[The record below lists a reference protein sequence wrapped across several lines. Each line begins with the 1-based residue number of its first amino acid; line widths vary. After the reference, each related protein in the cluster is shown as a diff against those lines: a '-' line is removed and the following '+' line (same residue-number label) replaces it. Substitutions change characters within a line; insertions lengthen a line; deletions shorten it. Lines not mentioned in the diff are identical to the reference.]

1 MSSSKLETPTK
12 SPGKLLGKSPSKPD
26 LKPEPYHHGNL
37 RATLLE
43 TAQIL
48 VGEVG
53 ADGFSLREL
62 ARRANVSPAAPYH
75 HFKDKAALI
84 RALAKESQ
92 ERLGIASQAALEG
105 ITHPALRLSALG
117 VAYVLYAFEH
127 PSEFRIMFRRELH
140 SPFPIGP
147 LEMGQDSTPDPA
159 FVLLRQTLIECRD
172 SNYFPI
178 KDGEHELYLATIN
191 TWALVHGLSTL
202 IIDGT
207 LSQTITTREQVIE
220 LTRQV
225 TGGMSPEPII
235 GKPLQK
241 QSKRSRN

>member
-1 MSSSKLETPTK
+1 MSSSNLETPMKSLGKSSSKL
-12 SPGKLLGKSPSKPD
+12 D
-26 LKPEPYHHGNL
+26 AKPEPYHHGNL
-37 RATLLE
+37 RATLLQ

-53 ADGFSLREL
+53 VDGFSLREL

-92 ERLGIASQAALEG
+92 ERLGVASQAALEG

-117 VAYVLYAFEH
+117 VAYVVYAFEH
-127 PSEFRIMFRRELH
+127 PSEFRIMFRRELP
-140 SPFPIGP
+140 SP
-147 LEMGQDSTPDPA
+147 LEVSQNSTPDPA

-172 SNYFPI
+172 VKCIPI
-178 KDGEHELYLATIN
+178 GDSEHELYLATIN
-191 TWALVHGLSTL
+191 AWSVVHGLATL

-207 LSQTITTREQVIE
+207 LSHTITTREQAIQ

-225 TGGMSPEPII
+225 TGGTMSTPD
-235 GKPLQK
+235 LA
-241 QSKRSRN
+241 

>member
-1 MSSSKLETPTK
+1 MSSSKLETASTTNP
-12 SPGKLLGKSPSKPD
+12 
-26 LKPEPYHHGNL
+26 KPEPYHHGNL

-53 ADGFSLREL
+53 VDGFSLREL

-84 RALAKESQ
+84 RALAQESQ
-92 ERLGIASQAALEG
+92 ERLGVASQAALEG

-140 SPFPIGP
+140 NPFPIGP
-147 LEMGQDSTPDPA
+147 LEAGQDHTPDPA
-159 FVLLRQTLIECRD
+159 FVLLRQTLIECRNANCFPVGD
-172 SNYFPI
+172 S
-178 KDGEHELYLATIN
+178 EHELYLATIN
-191 TWALVHGLSTL
+191 TWALVHGLATL

-207 LSQTITTREQVIE
+207 LAQTITTREQVIE

-225 TGGMSPEPII
+225 TGGRSPEPTIS
-235 GKPLQK
+235 KPLQK
-241 QSKRSRN
+241 QRKRNQN

>member
-1 MSSSKLETPTK
+1 MSSFKLETPPKTIGK
-12 SPGKLLGKSPSKPD
+12 SLGKAEA
-26 LKPEPYHHGNL
+26 KPEPYHHGNL

-43 TAQIL
+43 TAQTL

-53 ADGFSLREL
+53 VDGFSLREL

-92 ERLGIASQAALEG
+92 ERLGAVSLAALAG
-105 ITHPALRLSALG
+105 ITHPVLRLSALG

-127 PSEFRIMFRRELH
+127 PSEFRIMFRRELP
-140 SPFPIGP
+140 SP

-172 SNYFPI
+172 ANCFPI

-191 TWALVHGLSTL
+191 TWALVHGLATL

-207 LSQTITTREQVIE
+207 LAQSITTRAQVIE
-220 LTRQV
+220 LTRQI
-225 TGGMSPEPII
+225 TGGSMSRP
-235 GKPLQK
+235 
-241 QSKRSRN
+241 

>member
-1 MSSSKLETPTK
+1 MSSSRLETSTQ
-12 SPGKLLGKSPSKPD
+12 SN
-26 LKPEPYHHGNL
+26 KPEPYHHGNL

-92 ERLGIASQAALEG
+92 ERLGLASQAALEG
-105 ITHPALRLSALG
+105 ITHPVMRLSALG

-127 PSEFRIMFRRELH
+127 PSEFRLMFRHELH
-140 SPFPIGP
+140 SPLGATNQEQ
-147 LEMGQDSTPDPA
+147 LEMNKPDPA
-159 FVLLRQTLIECRD
+159 FVLLKQTLIECR
-172 SNYFPI
+172 NAGCIPI
-178 KDGEHELYLATIN
+178 TSEKALELATIS
-191 TWALVHGLSTL
+191 TWSLVHGLATL
-202 IIDGT
+202 IVDGP
-207 LSQTITTREQVIE
+207 LMHTIRTKEQVIE
-220 LTRQV
+220 VTRHI
-225 TGGMSPEPII
+225 TRGMA
-235 GKPLQK
+235 
-241 QSKRSRN
+241 

>member
-1 MSSSKLETPTK
+1 MSSSKLETP
-12 SPGKLLGKSPSKPD
+12 SKPIGKPSSKLD
-26 LKPEPYHHGNL
+26 ARPEPYHHGNL

-53 ADGFSLREL
+53 VDGFSLREL

-92 ERLGIASQAALEG
+92 ERLGVASLAALEG

-127 PSEFRIMFRRELH
+127 PSEFRIMFRRELP
-140 SPFPIGP
+140 SP
-147 LEMGQDSTPDPA
+147 LEMDQNSTPDPA

-172 SNYFPI
+172 VNCIPI

-191 TWALVHGLSTL
+191 TWSLVHGLATL

-225 TGGMSPEPII
+225 TGGSM
-235 GKPLQK
+235 PLA
-241 QSKRSRN
+241 

>member
-1 MSSSKLETPTK
+1 MSSSRLETPTK
-12 SPGKLLGKSPSKPD
+12 PPIKPPGKAPSNLD
-26 LKPEPYHHGNL
+26 AKPEPYHHGNL

-53 ADGFSLREL
+53 VDGFSLREL

-92 ERLGIASQAALEG
+92 ERLGAASQAALEG

-117 VAYVLYAFEH
+117 VAYVVYAFEH
-127 PSEFRIMFRRELH
+127 PSEFRIMFRRELP
-140 SPFPIGP
+140 SP
-147 LEMGQDSTPDPA
+147 LEMDQNSTPDPA

-172 SNYFPI
+172 AKCFPI
-178 KDGEHELYLATIN
+178 GESEHELYLATIN
-191 TWALVHGLSTL
+191 TWALVHGLATL

-220 LTRQV
+220 LTRQI
-225 TGGMSPEPII
+225 TGGS
-235 GKPLQK
+235 L
-241 QSKRSRN
+241 SR

>member
-1 MSSSKLETPTK
+1 MSSSKLEIPFR
-12 SPGKLLGKSPSKPD
+12 SLGQSLGKPEV
-26 LKPEPYHHGNL
+26 KPEPYHHGNL

-43 TAQIL
+43 TAQTL
-48 VGEVG
+48 VTEVG
-53 ADGFSLREL
+53 VDGFSLREL

-92 ERLGIASQAALEG
+92 ERLGGASQAALEG

-127 PSEFRIMFRRELH
+127 PSEFRIMFRRELP
-140 SPFPIGP
+140 SP
-147 LEMGQDSTPDPA
+147 LETGQDSTPDPA

-172 SNYFPI
+172 ANCFPI
-178 KDGEHELYLATIN
+178 GDSEHELYLATIN

-207 LSQTITTREQVIE
+207 LSHTITTREQVIE

-225 TGGMSPEPII
+225 TGGMSRP
-235 GKPLQK
+235 
-241 QSKRSRN
+241 

>member
-1 MSSSKLETPTK
+1 MSSSGLETPTK
-12 SPGKLLGKSPSKPD
+12 SLGKPIGKPSSKLD
-26 LKPEPYHHGNL
+26 AKPEPYHHGNL

-53 ADGFSLREL
+53 IDGFSLREL

-84 RALAKESQ
+84 RALAQESQ
-92 ERLGIASQAALEG
+92 ERLGVASQAALEG
-105 ITHPALRLSALG
+105 ITHPMRRLSALG
-117 VAYVLYAFEH
+117 VAYVVYAFEH

-140 SPFPIGP
+140 SPFPTGP
-147 LEMGQDSTPDPA
+147 LEAGQDHTPDPA

-172 SNYFPI
+172 ANCIPI
-178 KDGEHELYLATIN
+178 NGERELYLATIN
-191 TWALVHGLSTL
+191 AWALVHGLATL

-207 LSQTITTREQVIE
+207 LAQSITTREQVIA
-220 LTRQV
+220 LTRQI
-225 TGGMSPEPII
+225 TGGAMSPEPII
-235 GKPLQK
+235 SKPLQK
-241 QSKRSRN
+241 

>member
-1 MSSSKLETPTK
+1 MSSSRLETSTQ
-12 SPGKLLGKSPSKPD
+12 SNKPD
-26 LKPEPYHHGNL
+26 PYHHGNL

-43 TAQIL
+43 TAQTL

-92 ERLGIASQAALEG
+92 ERLGVASLAALEG

-117 VAYVLYAFEH
+117 VAYVVYAFEH
-127 PSEFRIMFRRELH
+127 PSEFRIMFRRELP
-140 SPFPIGP
+140 SP
-147 LEMGQDSTPDPA
+147 LEMDQNVTPDPA

-172 SNYFPI
+172 SNCFPI

-191 TWALVHGLSTL
+191 TWALVHGLATL

-207 LSQTITTREQVIE
+207 LAHSITTREQVIE
-220 LTRQV
+220 LTRQI
-225 TGGMSPEPII
+225 TGGTMSRP
-235 GKPLQK
+235 
-241 QSKRSRN
+241 

>member
-1 MSSSKLETPTK
+1 MSSSKLEIPTK
-12 SPGKLLGKSPSKPD
+12 PIGKPVGKSASKLD
-26 LKPEPYHHGNL
+26 AKPEPYHHGNL

-53 ADGFSLREL
+53 VDGFSLREL
-62 ARRANVSPAAPYH
+62 ARRAKVSPAAPYH

-105 ITHPALRLSALG
+105 ITHPMRRLSALG

-140 SPFPIGP
+140 SPFPAGP
-147 LEMGQDSTPDPA
+147 LEAGQDHTPDPA

-172 SNYFPI
+172 ARCIPI
-178 KDGEHELYLATIN
+178 GNSEHELYLATVN
-191 TWALVHGLSTL
+191 SWSLVHGLATL

-225 TGGMSPEPII
+225 TGGS
-235 GKPLQK
+235 L
-241 QSKRSRN
+241 SR

>member
-1 MSSSKLETPTK
+1 MSSSKLETPVK
-12 SPGKLLGKSPSKPD
+12 PSGKID
-26 LKPEPYHHGNL
+26 AKPEPYHHGNL

-43 TAQIL
+43 TAQTL

-92 ERLGIASQAALEG
+92 ERLGVASQAALEG

-117 VAYVLYAFEH
+117 VAYVVYAFEH

-140 SPFPIGP
+140 SPFPTGP
-147 LEMGQDSTPDPA
+147 LETSQDSTPDPA
-159 FVLLRQTLIECRD
+159 FILLRQTLIECRD
-172 SNYFPI
+172 VNCIPI
-178 KDGEHELYLATIN
+178 KDGEHELYLATVN
-191 TWALVHGLSTL
+191 AWALVHGLATL

-225 TGGMSPEPII
+225 TGGS
-235 GKPLQK
+235 L
-241 QSKRSRN
+241 SR

>member
-1 MSSSKLETPTK
+1 MSSSKLETP
-12 SPGKLLGKSPSKPD
+12 SKPIGKPSSKLD
-26 LKPEPYHHGNL
+26 ARPEPYHHGNL

-53 ADGFSLREL
+53 VDGFSLREL

-92 ERLGIASQAALEG
+92 ERLGVASQAALEG

-127 PSEFRIMFRRELH
+127 PSEFRIMFRRELP
-140 SPFPIGP
+140 SP
-147 LEMGQDSTPDPA
+147 LEVGQDSIPDPA

-172 SNYFPI
+172 ANCFPI
-178 KDGEHELYLATIN
+178 NGEHELYLATIN
-191 TWALVHGLSTL
+191 TWALVHGLATL
-202 IIDGT
+202 IIDGS

-220 LTRQV
+220 LTRQI
-225 TGGMSPEPII
+225 TGGSM
-235 GKPLQK
+235 PLA
-241 QSKRSRN
+241 

>member
-1 MSSSKLETPTK
+1 MSSSKLETTTK
-12 SPGKLLGKSPSKPD
+12 ANGKSLGKIEA
-26 LKPEPYHHGNL
+26 KPEPYHHGNL

-43 TAQIL
+43 TAQTL

-53 ADGFSLREL
+53 VDGFSLREL

-127 PSEFRIMFRRELH
+127 PSEFRIMFRRELP
-140 SPFPIGP
+140 SP
-147 LEMGQDSTPDPA
+147 LETGQDSTPDPA

-172 SNYFPI
+172 ANCIPI
-178 KDGEHELYLATIN
+178 NEGEHDLYLATIN
-191 TWALVHGLSTL
+191 TWSLVHGLATL
-202 IIDGT
+202 IIDGS
-207 LSQTITTREQVIE
+207 LSHTITTREQVIE
-220 LTRQV
+220 LTRQI
-225 TGGMSPEPII
+225 TGGSMP
-235 GKPLQK
+235 QA
-241 QSKRSRN
+241 

>member
-1 MSSSKLETPTK
+1 MSSSNLETRAK
-12 SPGKLLGKSPSKPD
+12 SIGKPIGKSPSKLD
-26 LKPEPYHHGNL
+26 AKPEPYHHGNL

-43 TAQIL
+43 TAQTL
-48 VGEVG
+48 VTEVG
-53 ADGFSLREL
+53 VDGFSLREL

-92 ERLGIASQAALEG
+92 ERLGAASEAALEG

-127 PSEFRIMFRRELH
+127 PSEFRIMFRRELP
-140 SPFPIGP
+140 SP
-147 LEMGQDSTPDPA
+147 LETGQDSTPDPA

-172 SNYFPI
+172 ANCFPI
-178 KDGEHELYLATIN
+178 GDSEHELYLATIN

-202 IIDGT
+202 VIDGT
-207 LSQTITTREQVIE
+207 LSHTITTREQVIE

-225 TGGMSPEPII
+225 TGGMSRP
-235 GKPLQK
+235 
-241 QSKRSRN
+241 